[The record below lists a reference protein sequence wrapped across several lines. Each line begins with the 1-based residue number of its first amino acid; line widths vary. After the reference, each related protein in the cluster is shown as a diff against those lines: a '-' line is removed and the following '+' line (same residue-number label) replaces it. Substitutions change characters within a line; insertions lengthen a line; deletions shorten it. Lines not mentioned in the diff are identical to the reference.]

1 MENFRDTLSMC
12 DLHDIGP
19 YTWDNGWSGNA
30 NVRVRLD
37 RAVANTAW
45 RDLFTDAKVCHL
57 ISSRSDHCSVL
68 VEVKKDAWDRQSH
81 RVFRYETVWE
91 RVDTF
96 TEEIKKVWC
105 SSADRQNLSGVL
117 GIVRN
122 MQKALRH

>member
-68 VEVKKDAWDRQSH
+68 VEVKERCLGS
-81 RVFRYETVWE
+81 TV
-91 RVDTF
+91 TQGF
-96 TEEIKKVWC
+96 QI
-105 SSADRQNLSGVL
+105 
-117 GIVRN
+117 RN
-122 MQKALRH
+122 CVGKG